1 MLNYD
6 ENVML
11 MKKFTKIVTK
21 CPEAT
26 ATKFSFDHEIAFGY
40 VGEATSATAWNLE
53 AITDLQLKVETWS
66 LNLDIKPWTKE
77 RESMSKSIK
86 TVK

>member
-40 VGEATSATAWNLE
+40 VGEATSATA
-53 AITDLQLKVETWS
+53 
-66 LNLDIKPWTKE
+66 
-77 RESMSKSIK
+77 
-86 TVK
+86 